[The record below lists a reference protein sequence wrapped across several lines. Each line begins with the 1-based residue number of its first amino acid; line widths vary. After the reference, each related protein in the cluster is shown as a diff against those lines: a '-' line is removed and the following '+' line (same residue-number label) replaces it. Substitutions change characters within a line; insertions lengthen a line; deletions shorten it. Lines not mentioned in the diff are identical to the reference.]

1 MEYGQD
7 ALINDIF
14 RNIPNIEQKVQAEEF
29 DIEYMSRNIHSM
41 RTSGSHPG
49 GMLIKPAVAKFE
61 YVTPQV
67 FVSDNPNKA
76 ELSSSW
82 VYHNIEANLVKMDL
96 LGHSDPT
103 MLKEL
108 EEFTSYDFRNVKF
121 NDRELIDSILD
132 TKYLNLKEGFDNY
145 PFVAN
150 TMGIS
155 EMNTDFAMQTL
166 RDMKVDSMY
175 SLIAFSAITHG
186 KMVLESQKEY
196 ILEGKQLTDLVT
208 YRDIIF
214 QQLTYKYGFEP
225 KTAFLVSENVRKGKG
240 IEKFKKELLE
250 KCPNWYVEILDS
262 ITYLFPKAHA
272 TAYIINALRIMYYKI
287 HYPQAFY
294 AAAINRYGVTNTS
307 NNTFDYIKF
316 FNEIN
321 TNEELYKFHAHCKHA
336 SDNEVKVKN
345 NIRIGNIVYE
355 MKLRGFEIVK
365 PDFSSKATTCVPD
378 KKNPNKI
385 LMPLNSIA
393 GVGSETAKTVELA
406 YKTYGDELFN
416 KTQEELAELKVEKDG
431 KLVKAFGKKFLEGYF
446 GKAEE

>member
-1 MEYGQD
+1 M
-7 ALINDIF
+7 
-14 RNIPNIEQKVQAEEF
+14 
-29 DIEYMSRNIHSM
+29 
-41 RTSGSHPG
+41 
-49 GMLIKPAVAKFE
+49 
-61 YVTPQV
+61 
-67 FVSDNPNKA
+67 
-76 ELSSSW
+76 
-82 VYHNIEANLVKMDL
+82 
-96 LGHSDPT
+96 
-103 MLKEL
+103 
-108 EEFTSYDFRNVKF
+108 
-121 NDRELIDSILD
+121 
-132 TKYLNLKEGFDNY
+132 
-145 PFVAN
+145 
-150 TMGIS
+150 
-155 EMNTDFAMQTL
+155 
-166 RDMKVDSMY
+166 
-175 SLIAFSAITHG
+175 
-186 KMVLESQKEY
+186 
-196 ILEGKQLTDLVT
+196 
-208 YRDIIF
+208 
-214 QQLTYKYGFEP
+214 
-225 KTAFLVSENVRKGKG
+225 
-240 IEKFKKELLE
+240 
-250 KCPNWYVEILDS
+250 
-262 ITYLFPKAHA
+262 KAHA

-316 FNEIN
+316 FNEVN

>member
-1 MEYGQD
+1 
-7 ALINDIF
+7 
-14 RNIPNIEQKVQAEEF
+14 
-29 DIEYMSRNIHSM
+29 
-41 RTSGSHPG
+41 
-49 GMLIKPAVAKFE
+49 MLIKPSVAKFE

-76 ELSSSW
+76 ELSSFA
-82 VYHNIEANLVKMDL
+82 VYHELESNLIKIDL

-108 EEFTSYDFRNVKF
+108 HEFTGYDFRNIKF
-121 NDRELIDSILD
+121 NDKELYKAILEPS
-132 TKYLNLKEGFDNY
+132 YLNIKTDSEY

-155 EMNTDFAMQTL
+155 EMNSDFTMRTL
-166 RDMKVDSMY
+166 RALKPKNMYDM
-175 SLIAFSAITHG
+175 IAFSGLTHG
-186 KMVLESQKEY
+186 TAVLECQLPY
-196 ILEGKQLTDLVT
+196 IEQGWDITDLVP

-214 QQLTYKYGFEP
+214 KQLSVKYGFEP
-225 KTAFLVSENVRKGKG
+225 KEAFMISEFVRKGKG
-240 IEKFKKELLE
+240 IEKWKKELLE
-250 KCPNWYVEILDS
+250 KCPNWYVDILDT
-262 ITYLFPKAHA
+262 IIYAFPCAHA

-316 FNEIN
+316 FNEVN

-446 GKAEE
+446 SKTEG